1 MSNVSTLEA
10 GRIGASVST
19 MHGAPCIAGVDGG
32 REGGRERTK
41 RGEEYDVYTAYVD
54 YGRAAV

>member
-10 GRIGASVST
+10 GRIGASVSSI
-19 MHGAPCIAGVDGG
+19 HGAPCIAGVDGDRRG
-32 REGGRERTK
+32 RK
-41 RGEEYDVYTAYVD
+41 KGEEYDVYIAYVD